1 MMNKTKL
8 FTVVALMAANVT
20 FAQRATNMEATLEAP
35 LDGSS
40 WTNGT
45 EVPITVSVTN
55 HGPDDLVT
63 GDTLFFVTNIEG
75 VGVLATI
82 LTEGIPSD
90 ASATVYD
97 DVLGLTAPSTP
108 FNADLCVT
116 VLDPATAG
124 ITIGGVPVVLTY
136 EDADTTNNSSCSNIS
151 LVEEDTS
158 GTGIINV
165 NVDSREPLNI
175 YPNPATDKINFAV
188 TVQQSV
194 AASITVTDMTGRAI
208 ITEAFGTIVAG
219 KQEELSLDVAALPA
233 GMYFVTLHAGERS
246 FVGKVTIQR

>member
-1 MMNKTKL
+1 MNKTKL
-8 FTVVALMAANVT
+8 FTVLALLAANVT
-20 FAQRATNMEATLEAP
+20 FAQRNINMEATLEAP

-45 EVPITVSVTN
+45 EIPITLNVTN
-55 HGPDDLVT
+55 HGPEDLVV
-63 GDTLFFVTNIEG
+63 GDTLFFLPNVEG
-75 VGVLATI
+75 VGVLVSI
-82 LTEGIPSD
+82 LTEGIPSN
-90 ASATVYD
+90 ASAVVFD
-97 DVLGLTAPSTP
+97 EVLGLTAPSTP
-108 FNADLCVT
+108 FTADLCVT
-116 VLDPATAG
+116 LLDPNTAG
-124 ITIGGVPVVLTY
+124 LSAGGVPITVTY
-136 EDADTTNNSSCSNIS
+136 ADADTTNNTTCSSIS
-151 LVEEDTS
+151 LVDDTA
-158 GTGIINV
+158 GTSIINV

-194 AASITVTDMTGRAI
+194 AASISVTDMMGRSI
-208 ITEAFGTIVAG
+208 MTQEFGTIVAG